1 MLELIIKN
9 RCSSVLV
16 CGKLKKTLPCSDE
29 IETFTLISAFQ
40 RLSEDA
46 KPFSSIIS
54 PCFYAFDRSLVSS
67 SGNWK
72 CTG

>member
-1 MLELIIKN
+1 MDIRSALSAEQ
-9 RCSSVLV
+9 
-16 CGKLKKTLPCSDE
+16 KKRVSTNE

-46 KPFSSIIS
+46 KPISSIIS

-72 CTG
+72 CAG